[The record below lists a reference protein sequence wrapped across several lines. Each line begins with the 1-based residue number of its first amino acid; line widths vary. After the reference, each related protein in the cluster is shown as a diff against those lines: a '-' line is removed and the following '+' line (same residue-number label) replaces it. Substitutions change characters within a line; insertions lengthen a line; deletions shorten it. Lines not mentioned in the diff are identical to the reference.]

1 MTELSP
7 EEKRRIY
14 LEEKERLEAQEKIKK
29 EKQAIQAKKVNG
41 CLLGCLIPILVI
53 FFIIILL
60 MTCEKGKKYSSYT
73 STHSTSSSEYD
84 RILDDYH
91 RKGEF
96 LGYKTGEGGKWA
108 RDVIDSHDA
117 TERIKERG
125 Y

>member
-14 LEEKERLEAQEKIKK
+14 LEEKERIEAQEKIKK
-29 EKQAIQAKKVNG
+29 EKQARG
-41 CLLGCLIPILVI
+41 CLIGCLIPSVI
-53 FFIIILL
+53 IFLIIIFLG
-60 MTCEKGKKYSSYT
+60 TCESHKKSRSYT
-73 STHSTSSSEYD
+73 SISSTSSSEYD

-96 LGYKTGEGGKWA
+96 LGYKKGEGDKWA
-108 RDVIDSHDA
+108 RDVIESHDA
-117 TERIKERG
+117 AERIKERG